1 MFSEYCMN
9 ISDYPG
15 DEEIAIL
22 EQAVSILE
30 KAHDW
35 QAAYHAMLDL
45 SYEKKKREDWIKENV
60 DN

>member
-1 MFSEYCMN
+1 MN

-22 EQAVSILE
+22 EQTVLNLE

-45 SYEKKKREDWIKENV
+45 SYEKKKREEWIKENV

>member
-1 MFSEYCMN
+1 MN

-15 DEEIAIL
+15 NEEIAIL
-22 EQAVSILE
+22 EEAVSILE
-30 KAHDW
+30 KQHDW

-45 SYEKKKREDWIKENV
+45 AHEKTLKEDWIKENV

>member
-1 MFSEYCMN
+1 MN

-15 DEEIAIL
+15 NDEIAIL
-22 EQAVSILE
+22 EQTVLNLE
-30 KAHDW
+30 KDCEW

-45 SYEKKKREDWIKENV
+45 SYEKKKREEWIIENV